1 MRTFYLETQPG
12 REPAVGAMVLLGVG
26 ESHHLF
32 QVMRLREGA
41 MIRLTDGRARVYGAE
56 VCGRDEG
63 RAEIRI
69 ATVAADTQALAEP
82 RLVLACAVVK
92 GKRFEWALEK
102 SVELGVH
109 RIVPLLTERG
119 VITPGSGRQKRWH
132 KILLAGLKQSGR
144 SLLPELADPADLAR
158 VVAAADAPL
167 LWGAATED
175 SADVPVEGP
184 PPLFWHRLKVA
195 GERPRTLT
203 VLIGPEGGWTAAERQ
218 QLSAARAVPLIL
230 GPHVLRTETAAV
242 AAMFALQGLRRLWQE
257 EDRAD
262 EGDR

>member
-12 REPAVGAMVLLGVG
+12 REPAVGAVVFLGES

-41 MIRLTDGRARVYGAE
+41 TIRLTDGRARFYGAE

-69 ATVAADTQALAEP
+69 ATVTVDAQAVAEP
-82 RLVLACAVVK
+82 WLVLACAVVK

-119 VITPGSGRQKRWH
+119 VVRPGSGRQKRWRT
-132 KILLAGLKQSGR
+132 ILLAGLKQSGR
-144 SLLPELADPADLAR
+144 SLLPELTDPADLAS

-175 SADVPVEGP
+175 SADLPAEGP
-184 PPLFWHRLKVA
+184 PPLFWHRLKVV

-203 VLIGPEGGWTAAERQ
+203 VLIGPEGGWSVAEDRR
-218 QLSAARAVPLIL
+218 LIAARAVPLIL

-257 EDRAD
+257 EDPAD
-262 EGDR
+262 QGDR